1 MRGDTIRRAWRCISH
16 ALIIAAVTVAAI
28 YLYKGCSDTRAPT
41 PSTDVDTAV
50 FVDTVRVV
58 KPVPR
63 DSVVIRYETVTL
75 PAIVPVSTTEDV
87 DSTAATIDSATV
99 QIPIT
104 RHEYGD
110 STYHLT
116 VSGYHVAVDEINV
129 FPRREV
135 VKIREPPKRW
145 HIGVSV
151 GYGYTP
157 RGMQP
162 YIGVSI
168 THSIL
173 SF

>member
-28 YLYKGCSDTRAPT
+28 YLLRQCSDTGAPT
-41 PSTDVDTAV
+41 PYTGADTAV
-50 FVDTVRVV
+50 YVDTVKVV

-75 PAIVPVSTTEDV
+75 PALTPPSVKQAV
-87 DSTAATIDSATV
+87 DSAAITTDSATV

-116 VSGYHVAVDEINV
+116 VSGYHVAVDEISV

-135 VKIREPPKRW
+135 VTIKHPPKHW
-145 HIGVSV
+145 HLGVSV
-151 GYGYTP
+151 GYGMTP
-157 RGMQP
+157 QGFQP
-162 YIGVSI
+162 AVALTLTY
-168 THSIL
+168 SIL

>member
-1 MRGDTIRRAWRCISH
+1 MRGDTIRRTLRRISH

-28 YLYKGCSDTRAPT
+28 YLLRQCSDTGAPT
-41 PSTDVDTAV
+41 PSTGADTTV
-50 FVDTVRVV
+50 YVDTVKVI

-75 PAIVPVSTTEDV
+75 PAITPL
-87 DSTAATIDSATV
+87 STAEAADSMAVTSDSATV

-104 RHEYGD
+104 RQEYGD

-116 VSGYHVAVDEINV
+116 VSGYHVAVDEISV

>member
-1 MRGDTIRRAWRCISH
+1 MRGDTIRRALRRIGI
-16 ALIIAAVTVAAI
+16 ALITAAVVVATI
-28 YLYKGCSDTRAPT
+28 YLLRQCSDTGASVTPT
-41 PSTDVDTAV
+41 GADTAV

-58 KPVPR
+58 MPVPR

-75 PAIVPVSTTEDV
+75 PAITPLSTTEDV

-116 VSGYHVAVDEINV
+116 VSGYHVAVDEISV